1 LGNLNQTYDG
11 SPRAV
16 SATTT
21 PAGLNTLITY
31 NGRSSAPTS
40 AGVYSVIARID
51 DEIYLGAASGTLVVV
66 PAPATVTLGN
76 LVQEYDSAP
85 KVVTATTSPAGL
97 SVQITYNG
105 SPVAPTGVGEYIV
118 VGSVTDTNYTGYAT
132 GTLTIRDTT
141 PPNLTLPAGIII
153 EATSPA
159 GAIVTF
165 TASANDIVDGSVPVI
180 FSRAS
185 GSAFAIGTTTVT
197 VSATDNAGNLA
208 TGVFTVTVR
217 DTTAPLISGLS
228 ALPGSIWP
236 PNHKMTLVTLMA
248 IVTDAV
254 ASAPVTRIV
263 SVTIENADD
272 NRRKLGAWE
281 ITGPL
286 TLKLRAD
293 KHISYLITVESRDL
307 FGNVSARSVI
317 VKVSRNAQARRRMVD
332 QTEIAWVAVSNNHR
346 IRSREGQ

>member
-1 LGNLNQTYDG
+1 
-11 SPRAV
+11 
-16 SATTT
+16 
-21 PAGLNTLITY
+21 
-31 NGRSSAPTS
+31 
-40 AGVYSVIARID
+40 
-51 DEIYLGAASGTLVVV
+51 
-66 PAPATVTLGN
+66 
-76 LVQEYDSAP
+76 
-85 KVVTATTSPAGL
+85 
-97 SVQITYNG
+97 
-105 SPVAPTGVGEYIV
+105 
-118 VGSVTDTNYTGYAT
+118 
-132 GTLTIRDTT
+132 LTIRDTT